1 MNTAIIVPSRNR
13 PHNIA
18 ELQKALAD
26 TETSSELF
34 VIVDHDDET
43 LKQYYQLE
51 NNFTEILC
59 FERGRKG
66 VADPLNA
73 GARLLLGSKWFHY
86 FIFLG
91 DDHRPRTK
99 HWDEVWRTNLDELG
113 TGLVYGDDLLQG
125 ANLPTAVGM
134 TANIVQA
141 LNGMTPKSFAHLY
154 VDDFWLRLGQDLNAI
169 RYLPETII
177 EHLHPIAGK
186 SEWDDSYRETNS
198 SESYSADLQAFKTY
212 IASDDYQ
219 HLLERLRA

>member
-18 ELQKALAD
+18 ELQKALTD
-26 TETSSELF
+26 TESSSELF

-43 LKQYYQLE
+43 LEQYDQLE

-66 VADPLNA
+66 MADPLNA
-73 GARLLLGSKWFHY
+73 GTRMLSELNRFHY
-86 FIFLG
+86 FIYMG

-113 TGLVYGDDLLQG
+113 TGIVYGDDLFQSEG
-125 ANLPTAVGM
+125 LPTAVGM
-134 TANIVQA
+134 TADIVKA
-141 LNGMTPKSFAHLY
+141 LNGMTPESFAHLY

-169 RYLPETII
+169 RYLPETVI
-177 EHLHPIAGK
+177 EHLHPMAGK
-186 SEWDDSYRETNS
+186 SEWDAGYQETNS
-198 SESYSADLQAFKTY
+198 TESYSADLQTFKTF

>member
-13 PHNIA
+13 PHNIV
-18 ELQKALAD
+18 ELQKALTD
-26 TETSSELF
+26 TETKSRLF
-34 VIVDHDDET
+34 VVVDEDDET
-43 LKQYYQLE
+43 LDQYLSLE
-51 NNFTEILC
+51 NNFTKVLT

-66 VADPLNA
+66 MADPLNNA
-73 GARLLLGSKWFHY
+73 ARLLVTVENWQY
-86 FIFLG
+86 FIFVG

-134 TANIVQA
+134 TANIVQT
-141 LNGMTPKSFAHLY
+141 LNGMIPDGFAHLY
-154 VDDFWLRLGQDLNAI
+154 LDNFWLRLGQDLNAI

-186 SEWDDSYRETNS
+186 SEWDSGYQEVNS
-198 SESYSADLQAFKTY
+198 NEIYDADARMFENY
-212 IASDDYQ
+212 INSDDYRQ
-219 HLLERLRA
+219 LVKSLSA

>member
-13 PHNIA
+13 PHNIK
-18 ELQKALAD
+18 ELQQSLID
-26 TETSSELF
+26 TDTKSKLF

-43 LKQYYQLE
+43 LEQYDQLE

-66 VADPLNA
+66 MADPLNA
-73 GARLLLGSKWFHY
+73 GARLLLESKWFHY
-86 FIFLG
+86 FIFVG

-134 TANIVQA
+134 TANIVQT
-141 LNGMTPKSFAHLY
+141 LNGMIPDGFAHLY
-154 VDDFWLRLGQDLNAI
+154 LDNFWLRLGQDLNAI

-177 EHLHPIAGK
+177 EHLHPMAGK
-186 SEWDDSYRETNS
+186 SEWDSGYQEVNS
-198 SESYSADLQAFKTY
+198 NEIYDADARMFHNY
-212 IASDDYQ
+212 INSDDYRQ
-219 HLLERLRA
+219 LVESLSA

>member
-13 PHNIA
+13 PHNIK
-18 ELQKALAD
+18 ELQQSFIETD
-26 TETSSELF
+26 TKSRLF
-34 VIVDHDDET
+34 VVVDEDDET
-43 LKQYYQLE
+43 LDQYLSLE
-51 NNFTEILC
+51 NNFTKVLT

-66 VADPLNA
+66 MADPLNNA
-73 GARLLLGSKWFHY
+73 ARLLATVKDWQY
-86 FIFLG
+86 FIFVG

-134 TANIVQA
+134 TADIVKE
-141 LNGMTPKSFAHLY
+141 LNGMIPDGFAHLY
-154 VDDFWLRLGQDLNAI
+154 LDNFWLRLGQDLHAI

-186 SEWDDSYRETNS
+186 SEWDSGYQEVNSNEINNADARMFGNYINSEDYRQLV
-198 SESYSADLQAFKTY
+198 ESLSV
-212 IASDDYQ
+212 
-219 HLLERLRA
+219 

>member
-13 PHNIA
+13 PHNIK
-18 ELQKALAD
+18 ELQQSLID
-26 TETSSELF
+26 TDTKSKLF

-43 LKQYYQLE
+43 LEQYNQLE

-66 VADPLNA
+66 MADPLNA
-73 GARLLLGSKWFHY
+73 GARLLLESKWFKY
-86 FIFLG
+86 FIFVG

-134 TANIVQA
+134 TANIVQ
-141 LNGMTPKSFAHLY
+141 T
-154 VDDFWLRLGQDLNAI
+154 
-169 RYLPETII
+169 
-177 EHLHPIAGK
+177 
-186 SEWDDSYRETNS
+186 
-198 SESYSADLQAFKTY
+198 
-212 IASDDYQ
+212 
-219 HLLERLRA
+219 LELSVEVKENVERD

>member
-13 PHNIA
+13 PHNIV
-18 ELQKALAD
+18 ELQKALKD

-43 LKQYYQLE
+43 LEQYDQLE

-59 FERGRKG
+59 FERGRQG

-73 GARLLLGSKWFHY
+73 GARLLLESKWFKY
-86 FIFLG
+86 FIFVG

-134 TANIVQA
+134 TANIVQT
-141 LNGMTPKSFAHLY
+141 LNGMIPDGFAHLY
-154 VDDFWLRLGQDLNAI
+154 LDNFWLRLGQDLNAI

-186 SEWDDSYRETNS
+186 SDWDSGYQEVNS
-198 SESYSADLQAFKTY
+198 NEINNADAQMFHNY
-212 IASDDYQ
+212 INSDDYRQ
-219 HLLERLRA
+219 LVESLSA

>member
-13 PHNIA
+13 PHNIV
-18 ELQKALAD
+18 ELQKALKN

-43 LKQYYQLE
+43 LEQYDQLE

-73 GARLLLGSKWFHY
+73 GARMLASLNRFRY
-86 FIFLG
+86 FIYMG
-91 DDHRPRTK
+91 DDHRPQTL
-99 HWDEVWRTNLDELG
+99 HWDKLWRTNLDELG
-113 TGLVYGDDLLQG
+113 TGIVYGDDLFQSEG
-125 ANLPTAVGM
+125 LPTAVGM
-134 TANIVQA
+134 TADIVKE
-141 LNGMTPKSFAHLY
+141 LNGMTPDSFVHLY
-154 VDDFWLRLGQDLNAI
+154 IDDFWLRLGQDLNAI
-169 RYLPETII
+169 RYLPETVV
-177 EHLHPIAGK
+177 EHLHPVTGK
-186 SEWDDSYRETNS
+186 SEWDNSYRETNS
-198 SESYSADLQAFKTY
+198 NESYSADLAMFKTY

>member
-13 PHNIA
+13 PHNIV
-18 ELQKALAD
+18 ELQKALKD
-26 TETSSELF
+26 TESSSELF

-43 LKQYYQLE
+43 LEQYNQLE

-73 GARLLLGSKWFHY
+73 GARMLSELNRFHY
-86 FIFLG
+86 FIYMG
-91 DDHRPRTK
+91 DDHRPRTL

-113 TGLVYGDDLLQG
+113 TGIVYGDDLFQSEG
-125 ANLPTAVGM
+125 LPTAVGM
-134 TANIVQA
+134 TADIVKE
-141 LNGMTPKSFAHLY
+141 LNGMTPDSFVHLY

-169 RYLPETII
+169 RYLPETVI
-177 EHLHPIAGK
+177 EHLHPMTGK
-186 SEWDDSYRETNS
+186 SEWDDSYRVTNS
-198 SESYSADLQAFKTY
+198 NESYSADLQVFKTY

-219 HLLERLRA
+219 HLLERLCA